1 MQKKIMSRFD
11 TNNSLNFRCSYLFYD
26 ILQEALAG
34 AENMKLM
41 IAEIF
46 RQLLV
51 FSKFACQPPPYGK
64 LETKN
69 ISQIKGTMV
78 SVYKKEVAVMGKVAI
93 TKCYYRYW
101 NDKIIMFSI
110 KLCAK
115 EWGKLSGAFIY
126 LFIYLFVCLQKR
138 AEMNPCT

>member
-1 MQKKIMSRFD
+1 MSRFVSD
-11 TNNSLNFRCSYLFYD
+11 NSINFLCGYLFHK

-69 ISQIKGTMV
+69 ISQMKGSTV
-78 SVYKKEVAVMGKVAI
+78 S
-93 TKCYYRYW
+93 
-101 NDKIIMFSI
+101 
-110 KLCAK
+110 
-115 EWGKLSGAFIY
+115 IY
-126 LFIYLFVCLQKR
+126 
-138 AEMNPCT
+138 

>member
-1 MQKKIMSRFD
+1 MF
-11 TNNSLNFRCSYLFYD
+11 LE

-69 ISQIKGTMV
+69 ISQMKGSTV
-78 SVYKKEVAVMGKVAI
+78 SFYRKKLHVIRTVK
-93 TKCYYRYW
+93 
-101 NDKIIMFSI
+101 
-110 KLCAK
+110 
-115 EWGKLSGAFIY
+115 
-126 LFIYLFVCLQKR
+126 
-138 AEMNPCT
+138 

>member
-1 MQKKIMSRFD
+1 
-11 TNNSLNFRCSYLFYD
+11 LFHE

-51 FSKFACQPPPYGK
+51 FSKFACQSPLYGQ

-69 ISQIKGTMV
+69 ISQMKGNTV
-78 SVYKKEVAVMGKVAI
+78 SF
-93 TKCYYRYW
+93 YR
-101 NDKIIMFSI
+101 N
-110 KLCAK
+110 KLLLL
-115 EWGKLSGAFIY
+115 E
-126 LFIYLFVCLQKR
+126 Q
-138 AEMNPCT
+138 

>member
-1 MQKKIMSRFD
+1 MQNTIMMNRFD
-11 TNNSLNFRCSYLFYD
+11 SDNSLNFLCGYLFHE

-34 AENMKLM
+34 AENMKVM

-69 ISQIKGTMV
+69 ISQMKGSTV
-78 SVYKKEVAVMGKVAI
+78 SS
-93 TKCYYRYW
+93 YR
-101 NDKIIMFSI
+101 N
-110 KLCAK
+110 KLQLL
-115 EWGKLSGAFIY
+115 E
-126 LFIYLFVCLQKR
+126 Q
-138 AEMNPCT
+138 